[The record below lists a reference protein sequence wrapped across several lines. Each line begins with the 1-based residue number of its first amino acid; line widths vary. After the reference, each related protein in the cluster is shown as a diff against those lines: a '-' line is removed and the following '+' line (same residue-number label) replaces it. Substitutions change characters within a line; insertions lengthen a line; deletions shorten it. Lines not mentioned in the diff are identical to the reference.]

1 MASLEEQKCGSKET
15 KAENER
21 STSGDEIENKVEK
34 LPIKTRATNL
44 VSWILTN
51 CRVDLFIFIWC
62 MGFSITSTIKPILY
76 MNKICS
82 VRSILTPDYKNTV
95 YVYRK
100 NL

>member
-1 MASLEEQKCGSKET
+1 MASLEEQKCGPKET
-15 KAENER
+15 KAEKDG
-21 STSGDEIENKVEK
+21 STSDDEIENKVEK
-34 LPIKTRATNL
+34 LPLRTRARNL

-82 VRSILTPDYKNTV
+82 VRSILTLD
-95 YVYRK
+95 
-100 NL
+100 